1 MNKNEL
7 PKLVATDPPL
17 ECTQSDFDAL
27 LGDAAGLV
35 DYDEASSEL
44 LDCARYGTLYISSC
58 MYACDVHKPFAH
70 FYIDIGRICSS
81 LRKSLSKSSIIPVYV
96 LYIYIETIS

>member
-44 LDCARYGTLYISSC
+44 LDCARYGTLYIFMYVC
-58 MYACDVHKPFAH
+58 M
-70 FYIDIGRICSS
+70 
-81 LRKSLSKSSIIPVYV
+81 
-96 LYIYIETIS
+96 